1 MLKIIRQL
9 LLDVVDRIDS
19 GNSNITDEDG
29 IEIIDSIRKLSD
41 KTERLSKYKA
51 CEYLHIS
58 RASFDNYVKEGK
70 LPKGKKEVGFKEL
83 SWCKKDLDDFKKK
96 IISKK

>member
-1 MLKIIRQL
+1 MLRIIRQL
-9 LLDVVDRIDS
+9 LLDVIDRIDS
-19 GNSNITDEDG
+19 GNSNISKDDSLEVIDIIKRFTDT
-29 IEIIDSIRKLSD
+29 
-41 KTERLSKYKA
+41 TERLSKYKA

-58 RASFDNYVKEGK
+58 RASFDNYIKEGK

-83 SWCKKDLDDFKKK
+83 SWCKKDLDEFKKK

>member
-1 MLKIIRQL
+1 MLRIIRQL
-9 LLDVVDRIDS
+9 LLDVIDRIDS
-19 GNSNITDEDG
+19 GNSNISEDDSLEVIDIIKRFTDT
-29 IEIIDSIRKLSD
+29 
-41 KTERLSKYKA
+41 TERLSKYKA

-58 RASFDNYVKEGK
+58 RASFDNYIKEGK

-83 SWCKKDLDDFKKK
+83 SWCKKDLDEFKKK